1 MLHEFFH
8 EACTASLLVAAVLL
22 PGIGLWYF
30 RQKRWEG
37 PQSESLNA
45 QHSTPFLDPWEY
57 WHHIHCV
64 KLTKP
69 LMGLSKKKA
78 VFQPSIFRCYLSF
91 MGIHFEKSFS
101 IFQTWIGCFCSLP
114 SYFTQRVKGKF
125 PEACIYIYI
134 RTGLGWKNHFLGSNL
149 GYTVFFYLQRCS
161 CLGALTLEV
170 FLDNAPLVFI
180 DSLVRLY
187 WCLCVSLVWKYV
199 VTFVIHV
206 MSMVVV
212 DGLHGTLDILAIMSN
227 RNPTDLCFF

>member
-1 MLHEFFH
+1 ML
-8 EACTASLLVAAVLL
+8 VIV
-22 PGIGLWYF
+22 
-30 RQKRWEG
+30 
-37 PQSESLNA
+37 QSM
-45 QHSTPFLDPWEY
+45 Y
-57 WHHIHCV
+57 
-64 KLTKP
+64 
-69 LMGLSKKKA
+69 
-78 VFQPSIFRCYLSF
+78 
-91 MGIHFEKSFS
+91 
-101 IFQTWIGCFCSLP
+101 
-114 SYFTQRVKGKF
+114 
-125 PEACIYIYI
+125 IYIYI

-227 RNPTDLCFF
+227 RNPTDLCFFLDVWHANMLHTFFSRRQTFIYQLFKRSVINFFIIWCIIYFLLNGT